1 MKKLIKWILI
11 KLCLVLIVLPAVA
24 QSSTFNSKN
33 EDTRQKDRLYRIWVN
48 TNYESEKKILG
59 YFGAPYRAVKDGAV
73 IGGIRYGE
81 IVEVLS
87 YQKGGY
93 AKVKYN
99 GQEIWVWADK
109 LVKIKSPKAV
119 CSAWAFKDMMQI
131 KDSNIGIKEQWSN
144 WDEDYTVKATRK
156 DMAIDL
162 VNIMKNIYGDWSVKF
177 SLKTYREV
185 HKDVNDF
192 SAQRLCYWNV
202 TPDNFFIGDNINKPV
217 TFDDYT
223 KYLLLLFQYDLERNG
238 RKSITVNKTVVNN
251 FIKQIGG
258 NTSSSAYVTKEQSL
272 ILSHLALLWY
282 QKEDL
287 IVTEKIQKAS
297 VNKAKQYEGQNVVY
311 TGIYTIQTYLGKKSG
326 HPYLTINT
334 EGNGELQSNKPQRFK
349 VTYIGN
355 RYSGYI
361 EHIYTIQTMDSKY
374 LAIKDMAVNGSRLI
388 IQSTPYQWVI
398 TGGRGGHIR
407 CSENTHQMLNA
418 SGWKTENGTHVITWF
433 SLITIGTDTDNC
445 KFFFEYAK

>member
-93 AKVKYN
+93 AKVKFN

-109 LVKIKSPKAV
+109 LDKIKSPKAV

-156 DMAIDL
+156 DMAIEL
-162 VNIMKNIYGDWSVKF
+162 VNIMKNI
-177 SLKTYREV
+177 
-185 HKDVNDF
+185 
-192 SAQRLCYWNV
+192 
-202 TPDNFFIGDNINKPV
+202 
-217 TFDDYT
+217 
-223 KYLLLLFQYDLERNG
+223 
-238 RKSITVNKTVVNN
+238 
-251 FIKQIGG
+251 
-258 NTSSSAYVTKEQSL
+258 
-272 ILSHLALLWY
+272 
-282 QKEDL
+282 
-287 IVTEKIQKAS
+287 
-297 VNKAKQYEGQNVVY
+297 
-311 TGIYTIQTYLGKKSG
+311 
-326 HPYLTINT
+326 
-334 EGNGELQSNKPQRFK
+334 
-349 VTYIGN
+349 
-355 RYSGYI
+355 
-361 EHIYTIQTMDSKY
+361 
-374 LAIKDMAVNGSRLI
+374 
-388 IQSTPYQWVI
+388 
-398 TGGRGGHIR
+398 
-407 CSENTHQMLNA
+407 
-418 SGWKTENGTHVITWF
+418 
-433 SLITIGTDTDNC
+433 
-445 KFFFEYAK
+445 